1 MFQGSSVSL
10 SGLRS
15 VTRDQDVPG
24 KAVYLWSG
32 LRSVTRDQDVPAGAV
47 CLCQVLDLLREIK
60 MFQGEQCVC
69 QVFALL

>member
-24 KAVYLWSG
+24 KAVYL
-32 LRSVTRDQDVPAGAV
+32 
-47 CLCQVLDLLREIK
+47 CQVLDLLQGIK
-60 MFQGEQCVC
+60 MFQRE
-69 QVFALL
+69 